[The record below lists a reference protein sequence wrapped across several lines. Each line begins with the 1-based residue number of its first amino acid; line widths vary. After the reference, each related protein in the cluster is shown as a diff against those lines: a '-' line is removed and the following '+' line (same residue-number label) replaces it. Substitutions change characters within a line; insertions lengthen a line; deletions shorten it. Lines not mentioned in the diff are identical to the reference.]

1 MMSATMQMQTTQV
14 KPAINNEKRAMWLSL
29 LFGIGLLLASFA
41 LSLAP
46 KAGAKVA
53 VFTAPWAVHNQAIFT
68 IARADADIAAL
79 GKVKWIAIA
88 ADDQADLVSRLY
100 QAGAFL
106 VIDAAILI
114 SCGVI
119 SN

>member
-1 MMSATMQMQTTQV
+1 
-14 KPAINNEKRAMWLSL
+14 MWLSL